1 MHQIDAFT
9 LLRAMLMLM
18 PLVNLLLLLLAMLA
32 NAAPSGTN
40 DLHVIRDLVDWVR
53 DNGGIVHN
61 INIGHS
67 EISGAGRALK
77 TIQKV
82 EKGGVLVSVPVN
94 LLLTDATARAD
105 PLIQQH
111 VLSFDESTLSIDSCM
126 TVTLYLLI
134 EKLITQNKSRWI
146 KYFRSLPPIDHKF
159 NLPQFEWENS
169 SPAGQAALE
178 VLLTCPS
185 VAARINKDKGLHEV
199 ALRKLNETVFASLKK
214 EFPHL
219 TDEKIIQTYLW
230 AKSNILTRS
239 WTKAHASIAGECT
252 MVPVL
257 DLLNHHDDGGGLVAI
272 TFEDKPDD
280 VHAVG
285 VLATENVEAGS
296 EVVDS
301 YDPEESAARVG
312 APKCMQ
318 EMLLGFGFIPSNSS
332 RPWCFD
338 ITLNVKLSTF
348 RSPSLNMLA
357 RRLLARAGAAPG
369 QQYTTKLKE
378 NDDGIPVAMLAV
390 MRLLM
395 SGESEMLVIQKRG
408 DADRPA
414 DAKSREESAA
424 YNSQFNGKKFRIDSI
439 I

>member
-1 MHQIDAFT
+1 
-9 LLRAMLMLM
+9 
-18 PLVNLLLLLLAMLA
+18 
-32 NAAPSGTN
+32 
-40 DLHVIRDLVDWVR
+40 
-53 DNGGIVHN
+53 
-61 INIGHS
+61 
-67 EISGAGRALK
+67 
-77 TIQKV
+77 
-82 EKGGVLVSVPVN
+82 
-94 LLLTDATARAD
+94 
-105 PLIQQH
+105 
-111 VLSFDESTLSIDSCM
+111 
-126 TVTLYLLI
+126 
-134 EKLITQNKSRWI
+134 
-146 KYFRSLPPIDHKF
+146 
-159 NLPQFEWENS
+159 
-169 SPAGQAALE
+169 
-178 VLLTCPS
+178 
-185 VAARINKDKGLHEV
+185 
-199 ALRKLNETVFASLKK
+199 VFASLKK

-408 DADRPA
+408 DADRPLTPNHERKVLLTIHSSMEKNLESIPSSE
-414 DAKSREESAA
+414 DEDRRLLSVAKETTDDKMLVALEVRLHER
-424 YNSQFNGKKFRIDSI
+424 RICQQTIEHAKRLWEGVLFDEMI
-439 I
+439 WE